1 MKGIILA
8 GGKGTRLLPLTKITN
23 KHLLPIGDKPM
34 IFYPLE
40 TLRQSGI
47 SEILIVTDGKFI
59 AQFKKILNSA
69 TQKKLKIKVAFAI
82 QKKADGIAGALR
94 LAEKFATGE
103 NIAVILGDNIFE
115 ASFHEDAK
123 SFQAGAHS
131 TGSGQ
136 AKVFLK
142 KVPDPAR
149 FGVAEIYAS
158 KIVQIQEKPQKPK
171 SDLAV
176 VGLYFF
182 DKSVFDIIRKIQP
195 SKRGELEITA
205 VNNFYLQEK
214 SLDFRKIKGFWKD
227 AGTFASLAEATKFIR
242 EKTRK

>member
-23 KHLLPIGDKPM
+23 KHLLPIVDKPM

-69 TQKKLKIKVAFAI
+69 AQKNLKIKVAFAI
-82 QKKADGIAGALR
+82 QKKADGIAGALQ

-115 ASFHEDAK
+115 ANFREDVRN
-123 SFQAGAHS
+123 FQ
-131 TGSGQ
+131 TG

-149 FGVAEIYAS
+149 FGVAEIHGS

-182 DKSVFDIIRKIQP
+182 DKSVFDIIRKIHP

-205 VNNFYLQEK
+205 VNNFFLQEK

-227 AGTFASLAEATKFIR
+227 AGTFVSLAEATKFIR

>member
-1 MKGIILA
+1 MKGVILA

-23 KHLLPIGDKPM
+23 KHLLPIHDRPM

-59 AQFKKILNSA
+59 AQFKKILNSSL
-69 TQKKLKIKVAFAI
+69 QKKLKIKVLFAI
-82 QKKADGIAGALR
+82 QKKADGIAGALK
-94 LAEKFATGE
+94 LAEKFAAGE
-103 NIAVILGDNIFE
+103 KIAVILGDNIFE
-115 ASFHEDAK
+115 ANFREDAK
-123 SFQAGAHS
+123 IFRIG
-131 TGSGQ
+131 

-142 KVPDPAR
+142 KVPDPER
-149 FGVAEIYAS
+149 FGVAEIRGS
-158 KIVQIQEKPQKPK
+158 QIVRIQEKPRRAK

-182 DKSVFDIIRKIQP
+182 DKRVFDIIRKIQP

-205 VNNFYLQEK
+205 VNNFYLQTK
-214 SLDFRKIKGFWKD
+214 SLNFTKIKGFWKD

-242 EKTRK
+242 ENSKK

>member
-23 KHLLPIGDKPM
+23 KHLLPIVDKPM

-69 TQKKLKIKVAFAI
+69 TQKNLKIKVAFAI

-94 LAEKFATGE
+94 LAEKFTAGE

-115 ASFHEDAK
+115 AGFREDAK
-123 SFQAGAHS
+123 SFQ
-131 TGSGQ
+131 TG

-142 KVPDPAR
+142 KVPDPER
-149 FGVAEIYAS
+149 FGVAEIRGS
-158 KIVQIQEKPQKPK
+158 KIVQIQEKPRKPK